1 MKSIL
6 FVVIIFFLL
15 AIAVAV
21 GSQNEAYVA
30 VNYLIAKAD
39 IRIATLIAICIS
51 IGILIGILIMLTS
64 WLNLR
69 VKLILART
77 KLNKLTKAQQ

>member
-1 MKSIL
+1 MKTIL
-6 FVVIIFFLL
+6 FVVIIFILL

-21 GSQNEAYVA
+21 GSQNDAYVS

-39 IRIATLIAICIS
+39 IRLATLIAICIG
-51 IGILIGILIMLTS
+51 IGIVIGVLIMLTS

-69 VKLILART
+69 VKLILAKT